1 MKRNAII
8 RIIAWTVSLV
18 ILVGLLV
25 LGMNWKYLKNGSY
38 DGVTMIEATEA
49 PGSGNTARI
58 SATVI
63 EDSGLFRSPAPD
75 SEQMTLLPAGTAV
88 TITRRELVNGSEWAY
103 IVSPDT
109 GWIPAES
116 LRLEDSGGSPAMID
130 GAAQFSAD
138 IQEIEIDWVSGN
150 IRLVPANVSSIEVS
164 ESNVSDNKY
173 VMICKQDGQTLK
185 IEYCKNTTFAD
196 LKNLKF
202 SKDLT
207 ILVPMDW
214 SGRAV
219 KVDAASAKLFVQD
232 LTIQEVEIDTASG
245 SSQFDNCTIDSLDVD
260 TASGD
265 VYFEGSLNRLNCD
278 SASAGVQAVLDNVPY
293 EIDMDTASG
302 SLELFLPEDAG
313 FSVKMDTMSGK
324 FDSARTYTTKNNR
337 YVCGNGACSIDM
349 SSMSGG
355 VTIRSK

>member
-1 MKRNAII
+1 MKRNAIN
-8 RIIAWTVSLV
+8 RIIIWCLVLV
-18 ILVGLLV
+18 ILLGLLL
-25 LGMNWKYLKNGSY
+25 LGLNWRGGLFGI
-38 DGVTMIEATEA
+38 TEIEATVA
-49 PGSGNTARI
+49 HDIGNSSSI

-63 EDSGLFRSPAPD
+63 KDSWLLNSPAPD
-75 SEQMTLLPAGTAV
+75 AQQKSQLLSGTTVHV
-88 TITRRELVNGSEWAY
+88 TRQELINGSQWAY
-103 IVSPDT
+103 VVSPDS
-109 GWIPAES
+109 GWIAAEN
-116 LRLEDSGGSPAMID
+116 LRLEDSVSGDSFWRID

-150 IRLVPANVSSIEVS
+150 IRLVPANVSHIEVS
-164 ESNVSDNKY
+164 ESGKDTSKY
-173 VMICKQDGQTLK
+173 PMICKQDGQTLK
-185 IEYCKNTTFAD
+185 IEYCTSTTFAD

-207 ILVPMDW
+207 ILVPLNW
-214 SGRAV
+214 SGRAL
-219 KVDAASAKLFVQD
+219 KVDAASAKLSVQD

-245 SSQFDNCTIDSLDVD
+245 SSQFDNCTINSLDID

-265 VYFEGSLNRLNCD
+265 VYFEGSLNKLDCD
-278 SASAGVQAVLDNVPY
+278 SASAGVQAVLSNVPY

-302 SLELFLPEDAG
+302 CLELFLPEDAG

-324 FDSARTYTTKNNR
+324 FDSTLTYTEKSGR
-337 YVCGNGACSIDM
+337 FVRGNGACSIDM